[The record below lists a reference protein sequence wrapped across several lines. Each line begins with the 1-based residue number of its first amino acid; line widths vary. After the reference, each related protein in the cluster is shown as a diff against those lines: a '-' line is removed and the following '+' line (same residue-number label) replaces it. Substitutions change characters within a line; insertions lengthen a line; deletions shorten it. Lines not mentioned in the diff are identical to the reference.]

1 MDTDVDLHS
10 VIGVRSLLARAYAND
25 PMMRWVFP
33 EPATRT
39 DCIAAWLGLFVER
52 YAEIGLIKVVG
63 DDPPVAVGVGR
74 DTAFP
79 RSRPD
84 TFPSPTGILRAL
96 VGREHS
102 RNVAAGMA
110 RLASLGPQQAA
121 LYLQFLAV
129 DPQEQGAGYGRALM
143 SELLELSNSTGKP
156 IKLETTNPVNV
167 DFYRKFG
174 FTVVD
179 DMQLGIDG
187 PTGWSMWRDAT

>member
-10 VIGVRSLLARAYAND
+10 MIGVRSLLARAYAND

-39 DCIAAWLGLFVER
+39 DCIAAWLGLYVER
-52 YAEIGLIKVVG
+52 YAEIGLIKVIGG
-63 DDPPVAVGVGR
+63 DPAVAVGVGR
-74 DTAFP
+74 DTALP

-84 TFPSPTGILRAL
+84 TFPSPSGILRAL

-102 RNVAAGMA
+102 RTVTAAMA
-110 RLASLGPQQAA
+110 RLASLGPQRPA

-129 DPQEQGAGYGRALM
+129 DPQEQGSGYGR
-143 SELLELSNSTGKP
+143 ELLAQLLQLSHDARKP

-174 FTVVD
+174 FSVVD
-179 DMQLGIDG
+179 DMRLGIDG
-187 PTGWSMWRDAT
+187 PTGWSMWRDAD